1 MALALPISIK
11 TGALVVGI
19 VGTAAGLNL
28 SVMGIGSPLSLEQA
42 VVSTAPPTEPE
53 VLQVVVDVPV
63 PDRPGAP
70 EEQAESA
77 SEPVAVAAA
86 AVRPVATTPPATAA
100 PAAPPATAATPAP
113 TTAAPVAAVPAT
125 ATPAPT
131 TAATAPP
138 PTTSPPATASP
149 TTAVASTQYLSYT
162 FDGIAEIVVA
172 YHDGETLEFWSAT
185 TEDGWAFMVEKNS
198 ANHVEVKFRRVSGGE
213 GEAKF
218 ELIREDGEL
227 EVKKER

>member
-11 TGALVVGI
+11 SGALVVGI
-19 VGTAAGLNL
+19 VATAAGLNL
-28 SVMGIGSPLSLEQA
+28 SVMGIGSSTTQEQA
-42 VVSTAPPTEPE
+42 VVSTPPPAEQE

-63 PDRPGAP
+63 PDRPVVPDELGMV
-70 EEQAESA
+70 A
-77 SEPVAVAAA
+77 SEPAAVVAAPA
-86 AVRPVATTPPATAA
+86 RPVATAPPATAAPTTAPPATAA
-100 PAAPPATAATPAP
+100 PAAAALPVTAPPAP
-113 TTAAPVAAVPAT
+113 TTAVPAT
-125 ATPAPT
+125 
-131 TAATAPP
+131 PP

-149 TTAVASTQYLSYT
+149 TTVAPTTEYLSYT

-172 YHDGETLEFWSAT
+172 YHDGEVLEFWSAT

-198 ANHVEVKFRRVSGGE
+198 ADKIEVKFRRVSGGE